1 MSNQLPQITNKEKLE
16 KPAEFGSKFKEIKAN
31 SNRYFQKKQKSNSIF
46 SDIKEH
52 KIALE
57 ETEISSESFYLFLKN
72 QFQKSKHNYF
82 ILQVIKEVLN
92 LNERLECETK
102 FMKKRQNNDR
112 KIISIRMIMKNFK
125 NLSIKTIK
133 KKKSKSN
140 VIDPIKKNSIK
151 SVSLM
156 KTKAKKRNSLKLRK
170 KLIADFRKFET
181 KNIKKTEFEYL
192 DSILL
197 NELKKLGKK
206 RFKKIKLE

>member
-1 MSNQLPQITNKEKLE
+1 
-16 KPAEFGSKFKEIKAN
+16 
-31 SNRYFQKKQKSNSIF
+31 
-46 SDIKEH
+46 
-52 KIALE
+52 
-57 ETEISSESFYLFLKN
+57 
-72 QFQKSKHNYF
+72 
-82 ILQVIKEVLN
+82 
-92 LNERLECETK
+92 
-102 FMKKRQNNDR
+102 
-112 KIISIRMIMKNFK
+112 MIMKNFK

>member
-1 MSNQLPQITNKEKLE
+1 
-16 KPAEFGSKFKEIKAN
+16 
-31 SNRYFQKKQKSNSIF
+31 
-46 SDIKEH
+46 
-52 KIALE
+52 
-57 ETEISSESFYLFLKN
+57 
-72 QFQKSKHNYF
+72 
-82 ILQVIKEVLN
+82 
-92 LNERLECETK
+92 
-102 FMKKRQNNDR
+102 
-112 KIISIRMIMKNFK
+112 MKNFK